1 MVYIPFWICAFAGA
15 VIDVRERRFPNALA
29 AACAVRRLQAFG
41 WTGA

>member
-15 VIDVRERRFPNALA
+15 VIDVGFPTRLPPRAPW
-29 AACAVRRLQAFG
+29 RRLQAFG